1 MSHPAAGRPASESV
15 RPRFSGFASF
25 LRLPVRDTAAG
36 LASAVLGVPFDGGT
50 TYRGGAR
57 FGPAALRE
65 ASATLYAYHPLHRRD
80 LFRDHPAAD
89 LGDVAVAPQDI
100 GETLRRAEAAVDA
113 VLDQDAFPLVLGGDH
128 LVTLANLRAAA
139 RRLGPLG
146 LVQLDSHH
154 DLWNGSWGAP
164 YSHAT
169 FHRRAIEEGLTD
181 PSRSVVVGLRGSLDN
196 EAEASLLEHM
206 GVLAIGT
213 GQLLAAGAQAVAEEV
228 HRRTGGGPVWLTVDI
243 DVVDPAFAPGTGTP
257 EVGGPPSWLVLDLV
271 RRLGGLD
278 LSGADVVEIAPPYDC
293 GQVTS
298 LLGATLGHEIL
309 ALRALRAYGS
319 SAEAPGAR

>member
-1 MSHPAAGRPASESV
+1 MAQPSAGRPESEPV
-15 RPRFSGFASF
+15 RPRFSGLPSF
-25 LRLPVRDTAAG
+25 LRLPVRDTAYG

-50 TYRGGAR
+50 TYRSGAR

-89 LGDVAVAPQDI
+89 LGDVAVVPQDL
-100 GETLRRAEAAVDA
+100 GETLRRTEQDVGSI
-113 VLDQDAFPLVLGGDH
+113 LDQQAFPLVLGGDH

-154 DLWNGSWGAP
+154 DLWDDSWGAP
-164 YSHAT
+164 YSHAS

-181 PSRSVVVGLRGSLDN
+181 PSRSLVLGLRGSLDS
-196 EAEASLLEHM
+196 EDEDALPERM
-206 GVLAIGT
+206 GVLGIGT
-213 GQLLAAGAQAVAEEV
+213 GQWLAAGAQAAAAEV
-228 HRRTGGGPVWLTVDI
+228 HRRTGSGPVWLTVDI

-257 EVGGPPSWLVLDLV
+257 EVGGPPSWLVLDLL
-271 RRLGGLD
+271 RRLVDLD
-278 LSGADVVEIAPPYDC
+278 LRGADVVEVAPPYDS
-293 GQVTS
+293 GQVTA
-298 LLGATLGHEIL
+298 LLGATIGHEIL
-309 ALRALRAYGS
+309 ALRALRAYAP
-319 SAEAPGAR
+319 SA